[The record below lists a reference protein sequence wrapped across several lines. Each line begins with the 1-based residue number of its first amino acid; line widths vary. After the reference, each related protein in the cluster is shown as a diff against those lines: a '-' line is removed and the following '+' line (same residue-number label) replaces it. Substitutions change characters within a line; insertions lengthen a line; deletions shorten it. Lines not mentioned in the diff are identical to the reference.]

1 MLRRTRVGGF
11 DLASAHTLD
20 ELERDFVVLGL
31 DTAARASFPTLDL
44 DDAQAADV
52 RFGRPLTGVA
62 LGSKAPVAVFDPAGH
77 FLALYEQRGDDAR
90 AVAVFADPVSGT
102 A

>member
-1 MLRRTRVGGF
+1 MSI
-11 DLASAHTLD
+11 DD
-20 ELERDFVVLGL
+20 
-31 DTAARASFPTLDL
+31 AARMAFPTLDL
-44 DDAQAADV
+44 DDTQADDV
-52 RFGRPLTGVA
+52 RFGRPLA
-62 LGSKAPVAVFDPAGH
+62 DLDLGSDAPVALFDSAGQ